1 MTEIASGLIL
11 DTPFGQ
17 KLPVRLITM
26 QYTQNH
32 TPALVAVSDDH
43 VREPVATIS
52 CNIPDKSKSLSPGEF
67 FCKDWNENEGM
78 ADWLVENKIA
88 SRTGRGEVAGF
99 AFAEIMA
106 FTPEIQAKILAGM
119 NS

>member
-11 DTPFGQ
+11 DTPFGNEI
-17 KLPVRLITM
+17 PVRLITM
-26 QYTQNH
+26 QYAFNSTV
-32 TPALVAVSDDH
+32 ALVAVSDDH

-52 CNIPDKSKSLSPGEF
+52 CNIPDRAKSLRPGEF
-67 FCKDWNENEGM
+67 FCKDWSENEGM
-78 ADWLVENKIA
+78 ADWLEENKIA
-88 SRTGRGEVAGF
+88 TRTGRGEVAGF

-106 FTPEIQAKILAGM
+106 FSPEIQAKILAGM